1 MINNISTYTLKK
13 ILESQTEISL
23 IDIREEG
30 EFSQGHI
37 LLANC
42 IPLSH
47 LELLIA
53 DLIPRMFTQIIIM
66 DLGTNESGTIKAATK
81 LINWGYLNVS
91 FLKGGLTK
99 WKSEGNIVFEG
110 VNVPSKAF
118 GEYIEEHYET
128 PRITAKELK
137 KRLNSNKNITV
148 IDSRPAEEFERMN
161 IPGAINV
168 PGAELVYRIYD
179 LVSNPET
186 EIIIN
191 CAGRTRS
198 IIGAQSLINAGIPNN
213 VLALENGTM
222 GWHLSGFNLSYG
234 SSSNKLTLSK
244 LGLKKA
250 KKAANRVAIK
260 YHINFVNFETLT
272 KWKRNINGPT
282 LYLLDVRSPTE
293 FNHSH
298 LMGSRN
304 APGGQLVQAL
314 DSYVG
319 VRNSRIVLIDDTE
332 VRSIMTASWLI
343 QMGWKDVHVLS
354 DGIKSKKVTSE
365 SHQSRVYGTFWAKF
379 ISPKQLQ
386 NYINKNEALV
396 IDIDSSLKY
405 REGHIPGAYWSVR
418 SRLCEEIINLLP
430 IKRIVIVSNNENL
443 AKLAA
448 NDLALSL
455 NIKNIYILEGGTN
468 NWSAN
473 NYPLQIGLSKILGPT
488 NDVLYKPYDNLEG
501 VEDAMRQYLEWEIAL
516 TEKITLDKT
525 LIFMDS
531 SHFSKNC

>member
-13 ILESQTEISL
+13 ILESQTEMSL

-42 IPLSH
+42 IPLSY
-47 LELLIA
+47 LELIIA
-53 DLIPRMFTQIIIM
+53 DLIPKKSIQIIIM
-66 DLGTNESGTIKAATK
+66 DLGANESSTIEAATK
-81 LINWGYLNVS
+81 LLNWGYINVS
-91 FLKGGLTK
+91 ILKGGLTK
-99 WKSEGNIVFEG
+99 WKNEGNVIFEG

-118 GEYIEEHYET
+118 GEFIEKHYET
-128 PRITAKELK
+128 PSITANELN
-137 KRLNSNKNITV
+137 KRMNSNKDITV
-148 IDSRPAEEFERMN
+148 IDTRPADEFKRMN

-168 PGAELVYRIYD
+168 PGAELVYRIHD

-198 IIGAQSLINAGIPNN
+198 IIGAQSLINAGTPNN
-213 VLALENGTM
+213 ILALENGTM
-222 GWHLSGFNLSYG
+222 GWHLAGFNLSYG
-234 SSSNKLTLSK
+234 TYSKKLTLSNI
-244 LGLKKA
+244 GVKKA
-250 KKAANRVAIK
+250 KKAANLVATK
-260 YHINFVNFETLT
+260 YHINFVNLKTITEWKKET
-272 KWKRNINGPT
+272 NSPT

-293 FNHSH
+293 FRHSH
-298 LMGSRN
+298 LKGSRN

-343 QMGWKDVHVLS
+343 QMGWKDVHVLA

-365 SHQSRVYGTFWAKF
+365 PHQSIIYGTFWTKS
-379 ISPKQLQ
+379 INPKQLQ
-386 NYINKNEALV
+386 NYIKKNQVLV

-405 REGHIPGAYWSVR
+405 RDGHIPGAYWSVR
-418 SRLCEEIINLLP
+418 SRLSKEMVNLP
-430 IKRIVIVSNNENL
+430 SNKPIVIVSNNESL
-443 AKLAA
+443 AKLTAS
-448 NDLALSL
+448 DLSESL
-455 NIKNIYILEGGTN
+455 NISDIYILEGGTN

-473 NYPLQIGLSKILGPT
+473 SYPLEQGLSKTLGPP

-501 VEDAMRQYLEWEIAL
+501 VEEAMRQYLEWEIAL
-516 TEKITLDKT
+516 TEKITFDKT
-525 LIFMDS
+525 LTFIEPGY
-531 SHFSKNC
+531 FSKNC